1 MTTKRMTA
9 GPAVGGTMEIPDDAA
24 RQAAVA
30 RAQTELIELLAR
42 FVLAA
47 IEAGAVVTDATRER
61 GADERRT
68 QGSRA

>member
-1 MTTKRMTA
+1 MTMTRMNA
-9 GPAVGGTMEIPDDAA
+9 GPAVGGTMESPDDAA
-24 RQAAVA
+24 RQAAAA

-42 FVLAA
+42 LVLAA

-68 QGSRA
+68 RGFRA